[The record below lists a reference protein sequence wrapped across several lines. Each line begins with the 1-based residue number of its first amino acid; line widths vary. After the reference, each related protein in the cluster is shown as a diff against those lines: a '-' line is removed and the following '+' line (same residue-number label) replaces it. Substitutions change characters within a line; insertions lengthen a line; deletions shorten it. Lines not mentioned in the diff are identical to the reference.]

1 MSEVQI
7 QIQEVESVDQKINSI
22 IQSIKE
28 SVDKNDALIAGVIRI
43 NGNNCVIVH
52 GNSSIPDLLEALD
65 TFMNTIQENMSVIF
79 NKGEQDAESR

>member
-1 MSEVQI
+1 MPEI

-43 NGNNCVIVH
+43 NGHNCVIVH
-52 GNSSIPDLLEALD
+52 GNSSMPDRIVTGKQIGRAH
-65 TFMNTIQENMSVIF
+65 V
-79 NKGEQDAESR
+79 